1 MNGDG
6 TTHSPESHSL
16 QSILRLV
23 SVHLTAV
30 LVSRHKGQ
38 GTWHTE
44 SWCSDT
50 VTVDQGPGAGCLPL
64 RARAC
69 PCLPA
74 ARGPGEGVGCH
85 APVPLVAVPRAS
97 GPGTRCRGAGQGWT
111 TARWF
116 AVMVRCPGACD
127 LVLVAV
133 CHGPVT
139 VCRAHG
145 VANCGAFK
153 YST

>member
-38 GTWHTE
+38 GTWHSE

-69 PCLPA
+69 PRPE
-74 ARGPGEGVGCH
+74 ARGRGWGAMPLCPWWLSQGPVGRVPGAGAGEGVDH
-85 APVPLVAVPRAS
+85 
-97 GPGTRCRGAGQGWT
+97 GTVVRGN
-111 TARWF
+111 
-116 AVMVRCPGACD
+116 
-127 LVLVAV
+127 
-133 CHGPVT
+133 GPVT
-139 VCRAHG
+139 WCL
-145 VANCGAFK
+145 
-153 YST
+153 

>member
-50 VTVDQGPGAGCLPL
+50 VTVDRVPGTGCRVP
-64 RARAC
+64 APAC
-69 PCLPA
+69 PCLPVP
-74 ARGPGEGVGCH
+74 ARGPRPGGGGGVPCPYAPGGCPKGQW
-85 APVPLVAVPRAS
+85 AGYQVP
-97 GPGTRCRGAGQGWT
+97 GQGKGWT

-116 AVMVRCPGACD
+116 AVMVR
-127 LVLVAV
+127 
-133 CHGPVT
+133 
-139 VCRAHG
+139 
-145 VANCGAFK
+145 
-153 YST
+153 